1 METIHAK
8 IISMVALGGISLLLG
23 MLPVL
28 LKRCCNI
35 GQSATPKGQLLIS
48 ALSCFGGGV
57 ILTTCFTHMLPEV
70 NLFLALNIEKGQF
83 PDSGKN
89 IFSLFS
95 FSNFILIFSFSGM
108 AVAEI
113 LVLCGFFMIYIVEEV
128 THLVVHRMHSQN
140 RVSDVSALNLP
151 K

>member
-8 IISMVALGGISLLLG
+8 IISMLLLGGISLFLG

-35 GQSATPKGQLLIS
+35 GQSATPKGQMLIS

-70 NLFLALNIEKGQF
+70 NLFLNLHIEKGQF
-83 PDSGKN
+83 PDTGKAQRTYEMV
-89 IFSLFS
+89 ILTTRFGEFSRTFSLLLLTEKKCGK
-95 FSNFILIFSFSGM
+95 IQI
-108 AVAEI
+108 EI
-113 LVLCGFFMIYIVEEV
+113 AKMSKIVG
-128 THLVVHRMHSQN
+128 N
-140 RVSDVSALNLP
+140 
-151 K
+151 

>member
-8 IISMVALGGISLLLG
+8 IISMLLLGGISLFLG

-35 GQSATPKGQLLIS
+35 GQSATPKGQMLIS

-70 NLFLALNIEKGQF
+70 NLFLNLNIEKGQF
-83 PDSGKN
+83 PDTGKAQRMYEMV
-89 IFSLFS
+89 ILTTRFGEFSRTFSLLLLTEKKCGK
-95 FSNFILIFSFSGM
+95 IQI
-108 AVAEI
+108 EI
-113 LVLCGFFMIYIVEEV
+113 AKMSKIVG
-128 THLVVHRMHSQN
+128 N
-140 RVSDVSALNLP
+140 
-151 K
+151 

>member
-8 IISMVALGGISLLLG
+8 IISMLLLGGISLFLG

-35 GQSATPKGQLLIS
+35 GHSATPKGQMLIS

-70 NLFLALNIEKGQF
+70 NLFLNLNIEKGQF
-83 PDSGKN
+83 PDTGKAQRTYEMV
-89 IFSLFS
+89 ILTTRFGEFSRTFSLLLLTEKKCGK
-95 FSNFILIFSFSGM
+95 IQI
-108 AVAEI
+108 EI
-113 LVLCGFFMIYIVEEV
+113 AKMSKIVG
-128 THLVVHRMHSQN
+128 N
-140 RVSDVSALNLP
+140 
-151 K
+151 